1 LSAQTTNC
9 RIWADNFRFGCLGG
23 NGDGCSD
30 QKVTRAAAK
39 VLQTVVTTQLLAAR
53 GYTPQRPLGWN
64 VCFSRMWLNAGS
76 FTSAATPFSTSLG
89 LSEET
94 RIYAAREHD
103 EEAHLCQYE
112 ARICALIFMGSF
124 GTDRS
129 ACSRLTPLPPIFYQA
144 ASIRHRQS
152 QPFGELVTGPYPRG
166 GPMLRIFVN
175 DFKSA
180 LRPRD

>member
-1 LSAQTTNC
+1 
-9 RIWADNFRFGCLGG
+9 
-23 NGDGCSD
+23 
-30 QKVTRAAAK
+30 VTRAAAK

-112 ARICALIFMGSF
+112 ARMSALIFMGSF
-124 GTDRS
+124 GRER
-129 ACSRLTPLPPIFYQA
+129 C
-144 ASIRHRQS
+144 HRMQS
-152 QPFGELVTGPYPRG
+152 MRTVRCMRILQRPYLQGVT
-166 GPMLRIFVN
+166 VN
-175 DFKSA
+175 C
-180 LRPRD
+180 